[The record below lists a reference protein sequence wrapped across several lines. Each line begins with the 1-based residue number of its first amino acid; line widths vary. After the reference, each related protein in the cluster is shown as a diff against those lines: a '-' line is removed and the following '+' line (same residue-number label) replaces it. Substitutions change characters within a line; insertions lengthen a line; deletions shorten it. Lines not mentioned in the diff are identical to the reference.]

1 MRNKK
6 YSKPMMLMEQ
16 FVPQEYI
23 SGCDWEMS
31 GWDPTTQTQLSNST
45 KFWVDMGV
53 QGVIDETDYDPK
65 AKYNTDGAG
74 TGPAESAVKAWW
86 LAANEK
92 PEQIFNAGDAAARFE
107 VFKRLQDEKKAGYVD
122 AVRNP
127 KNDNNHYYAGAIIRV
142 LNHS

>member
-23 SGCDWEMS
+23 YGCDWEMS
-31 GWDPTTQTQLSNST
+31 GWGPTTQTQLSNST

-74 TGPAESAVKAWW
+74 TGPAD
-86 LAANEK
+86 
-92 PEQIFNAGDAAARFE
+92 GRRDRARQLPDT
-107 VFKRLQDEKKAGYVD
+107 RRQ
-122 AVRNP
+122 RP
-127 KNDNNHYYAGAIIRV
+127 
-142 LNHS
+142 